1 MATHSQDPGPPEPAR
16 PRPTAH
22 AATTPGGRKVLTIDR
37 LAELRERA
45 RAEGRRVVHCH
56 GCFDIVHPGHV
67 RHLRHARSQGDLLL
81 VSITGDGEMTKG
93 DGRPLIPQELRAE
106 NLAELD
112 CVDWVH
118 IDHHRTAAELLER
131 VRPDVYVKGREYES
145 SDDPRFLAERDAVER
160 HGGRVLF
167 SSGDVVFSSTALIA
181 AMDEAV
187 DPYHRRFCQLA
198 SDPRLAGNAPSRR
211 LAAVRGARAVI
222 VGETIRD
229 TYVFCDRPEIA
240 GEHPMM
246 TLRPLDRRHY
256 DGGAA
261 ILARHAAALG
271 ARPVLVTALPD
282 DASGR
287 AVRARLE
294 SEGVEVAPVPLGG
307 PIPEKQRYLV
317 GASKVMKL
325 DLVDQPASD
334 ANLRRGL
341 IDAARDAA
349 GSAGVEA
356 AVVADFGLGLLTPA
370 LVTELCE
377 TLRPRC
383 GVLAGDV
390 SGRRGALAAMRH
402 ADLLTPSEP
411 ELRDA
416 AGDYGDALAA
426 VVWRLLER
434 TRSRAA
440 AVTMGPEGL
449 ICFEPRTE
457 QDRVNGDAD
466 DPHRSRLRSEHVP
479 AMSPHATDALGCGD
493 ALLATA
499 ALVLAAGG
507 GMLEAAYIGSAAASI
522 QSRRLGNEPVDAAAV
537 RRELTRIAGA
547 HLTVASPGLIET
559 RAVGLPAG
567 GPRSAPAAGRASA

>member
-1 MATHSQDPGPPEPAR
+1 
-16 PRPTAH
+16 
-22 AATTPGGRKVLTIDR
+22 VLSIER
-37 LAELRERA
+37 LLDLRERA
-45 RAEGRRVVHCH
+45 RAEGRRLVHCH

-67 RHLRHARSQGDLLL
+67 RHLRHARSQGDILL

-93 DGRPLIPQELRAE
+93 DGRPLIPQELRAD

-118 IDHHRTAAELLER
+118 IDNHPTAADLLER
-131 VRPDVYVKGREYES
+131 VRPDLYIKGREYES
-145 SDDPRFLAERDAVER
+145 SDDPRFLAERETVER
-160 HGGRVLF
+160 HGGRVVF

-181 AMDEAV
+181 AMDESV
-187 DPYHRRFCQLA
+187 DPYHRRFCRLTA
-198 SDPRLAGNAPSRR
+198 DPRLAGNAPGRR
-211 LAAVRGARAVI
+211 LASVRGKRVVI

-271 ARPVLVTALPD
+271 ARPILITALPG
-282 DASGR
+282 DAVGR
-287 AVRARLE
+287 SVRARLE
-294 SEGVEVAPVPLGG
+294 SEGVEVAPVSLDG

-325 DLVDQPASD
+325 DLVGQPASD
-334 ANLRRGL
+334 ASVRRGL
-341 IDAARDAA
+341 IDAALDAA
-349 GSAGVEA
+349 GAGGTDA
-356 AVVADFGLGLLTPA
+356 AIVADFGLGLLTPA
-370 LVTELCE
+370 MVTELCRG
-377 TLRPRC
+377 LRPRC

-390 SGRRGALAAMRH
+390 SGRRGALTAMRH

-426 VVWRLLER
+426 VVWRLLEQ

-449 ICFEPRTE
+449 IAFEPRAQGTGGTGS
-457 QDRVNGDAD
+457 ND
-466 DPHRSRLRSEHVP
+466 DDKAPESAHRSRLRSEHVP
-479 AMSPHATDALGCGD
+479 AMSPHAADELGCGD

-499 ALVLAAGG
+499 TLVLAAGG
-507 GMLEAAYIGSAAASI
+507 GLLEAAYIGSAAASI

-537 RRELTRIAGA
+537 RRELTRVAGA
-547 HLTVASPGLIET
+547 HLALASPGAIET
-559 RAVGLPAG
+559 RGVGLPHPGQAA
-567 GPRSAPAAGRASA
+567 RQHAQRESA